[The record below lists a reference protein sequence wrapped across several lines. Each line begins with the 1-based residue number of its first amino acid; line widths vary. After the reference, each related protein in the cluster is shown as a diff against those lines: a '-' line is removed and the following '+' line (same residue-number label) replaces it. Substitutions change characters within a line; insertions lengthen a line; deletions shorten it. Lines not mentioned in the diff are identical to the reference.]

1 MGSNYDGILAVVID
15 KIRSTIDEDWIQDV
29 EIGPET
35 RFNDD
40 LELESIEFVK
50 IADAIQAHFGTQ
62 LDVVGWLSGKSIQ
75 ELIGLSVGDLAGYIA
90 GAVALAQEMK

>member
-1 MGSNYDGILAVVID
+1 MSSHYDAVLQLVID
-15 KIRSTIDEDWIQDV
+15 KIRSTVNEDWIEDF

-40 LELESIEFVK
+40 LELESVEFVK
-50 IADAIQAHFGTQ
+50 IADAIQAHYGTQ

-75 ELIGLSVGDLAGYIA
+75 ELIGLSVGDLTDFIA
-90 GAVALAQEMK
+90 GNIAPTAA